1 MRGIASGFQEGPMN
15 ASSGFHRALHS
26 ERPAADRAEK
36 MGLYGFL
43 IGSWEMDTVIH
54 LDDGSTR
61 RDRGEIHAGW
71 VLEGRALQDVWIIP
85 GVFYGTTLRAYDP
98 GRDAWHILWIDPVM
112 QFYPRQIGR
121 GRGNDIVQIGAGENG
136 ALLRWSF
143 REIAAESF
151 TWRAERSFDG
161 GETWALQAE
170 FQCRR
175 AAG

>member
-1 MRGIASGFQEGPMN
+1 MN

-26 ERPAADRAEK
+26 EQPAADRAEK

-43 IGSWEMDTVIH
+43 IGSWAIDTVIH
-54 LDDGSTR
+54 RDDGTTR

-85 GVFYGTTLRAYDP
+85 GVFYGTTLRVYDP
-98 GRDAWHILWIDPVM
+98 GCDAWHILWNDPVM

-121 GRGNDIVQIGAGENG
+121 GRGKDVVQISAGENG

-143 REIAAESF
+143 REITKDSF

-161 GETWALQAE
+161 GDSWALQAE
-170 FQCRR
+170 FHAQRT
-175 AAG
+175 AE